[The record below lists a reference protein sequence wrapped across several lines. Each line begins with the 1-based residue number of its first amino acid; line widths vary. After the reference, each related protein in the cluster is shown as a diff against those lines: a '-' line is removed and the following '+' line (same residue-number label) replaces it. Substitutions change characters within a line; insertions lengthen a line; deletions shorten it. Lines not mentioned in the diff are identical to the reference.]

1 MFDIL
6 DFTEDEMKFKTFLKN
21 VRARGGADG
30 PEDMVGGLEKAVQ
43 QQWRNKSTKVA
54 VLVADYPCHGQ

>member
-1 MFDIL
+1 MSFVGYTDFDQKSNGMFDIL

-30 PEDMVGGLEKAVQ
+30 PEDMVGGLEKAV
-43 QQWRNKSTKVA
+43 
-54 VLVADYPCHGQ
+54 